1 MIRRFIA
8 LPKTVAATASVN
20 PTLIIAAEKTAIAS
34 PIPRFPGVNEIKI
47 AMLLIDAINKALI
60 KLS

>member
-8 LPKTVAATASVN
+8 LPKIVAATASVN
-20 PTLIIAAEKTAIAS
+20 PTPTIAAEKTEIAS
-34 PIPRFPGVNEIKI
+34 PTPRLPGVMDTRI
-47 AMLLIDAINKALI
+47 AMLPIEAINNALK